1 MAVIPLKQTVR
12 ITKPGGLDE
21 WGNPIPGETL
31 EYKCRVDEKSE
42 LVRDKTGKEV
52 VSSARILIEKL
63 VDVGYDD
70 TVEFTNE
77 LGQTI
82 RRTPLNISVIRDF
95 SGKPWFTEVRL

>member
-1 MAVIPLKQTVR
+1 MAVIPLKQRVR

-21 WGNPIPGETL
+21 WGNPIPGEIL

-42 LVRDKTGKEV
+42 LVRDRTGEEV

-63 VDVGYDD
+63 VDIGYDD
-70 TVEFTNE
+70 IIEFTNE

-82 RRTPLNISVIRDF
+82 RRTPLNIGVIRDF
-95 SGKPWFTEVRL
+95 TGKPWFTEVRL

>member
-1 MAVIPLKQTVR
+1 MAVIPLKQRVR

-21 WGNPIPGETL
+21 WGNPIPDETL

-42 LVRDKTGKEV
+42 LVRDRTGKEV

-95 SGKPWFTEVRL
+95 TGKPWFTEVRL